1 MERAQ
6 DHRAANPGRGA
17 WGAAPFNKK
26 FWPPTILDRYLVE
39 ELWGPFLFGLSA
51 FTLIFVATQILA
63 LGRLVSEEH
72 APLWAA
78 VEYFL
83 WSMPEY
89 LLLTIPMAMLLGTLL
104 SMQRLSG
111 DNEITAMKAG
121 GISLPRIVT
130 PLLVVGFVTSLVSL
144 VLQEEFVPLATDKA
158 AYIQQAVIEHVSPAL
173 ANLSA
178 VTPLPGGGKQVTI
191 AGAFDVLTEGLLNVT
206 VIRYD
211 AHQKPQEIVFAD
223 RATYD
228 APTWTFQNATTYR
241 FSRDGTIQ
249 TVTSP
254 TLAVDIGE
262 RPNQI
267 AKQSLQIG
275 NPEQLSRAEIKAQL
289 ANNTLSPQQQR
300 LFTATYA
307 AKLARPFAAFV
318 FTLIAVPFGLR
329 PVRGGGTGLG
339 FGLAV
344 AIVFVYYV
352 VSTVFLAIGS
362 AAFWLAGPA
371 AWAPNL
377 LFTVIGASLL
387 QRASR
392 VV

>member
-1 MERAQ
+1 MSDSARFPEVRSQ
-6 DHRAANPGRGA
+6 HGGSRG
-17 WGAAPFNKK
+17 PIRI
-26 FWPPTILDRYLVE
+26 TILDRYLVTQ
-39 ELWGPFLFGLSA
+39 LGGPFLFGLSA
-51 FTLIFVATQILA
+51 FTLIFIATQILA

-72 APLWAA
+72 APLAAA
-78 VEYFL
+78 VEYFV
-83 WSMPEY
+83 WSMPPF

-104 SMQRLSG
+104 SMQRLSS
-111 DNEITAMKAG
+111 DSEITAMAAG
-121 GISLPRIVT
+121 GISLSRIVT
-130 PLLVVGFVTSLVSL
+130 PLLVVGFIISVTSL
-144 VLQEEFVPLATDKA
+144 VLQEELVPFASDRA

-191 AGAFDVLTEGLLNVT
+191 AGAFDVATQDLLKVT

-211 AHQKPQEIVFAD
+211 AHQKAQDITFAD
-223 RATYD
+223 RASYS
-228 APTWTFQNATTYR
+228 APTWTFQNATTYH
-241 FSRDGTIQ
+241 FSQDGTVQ
-249 TVTSP
+249 SDTSP

-267 AKQSLQIG
+267 AKQSVSTG
-275 NPEQLSRAEIKAQL
+275 NPETLSRAEIKAQL
-289 ANNTLSPQQQR
+289 ATNTLSPQQQR

-339 FGLAV
+339 FGIAV

-352 VSTVFLAIGS
+352 ISTVFLTVGG
-362 AAFWLAGPA
+362 AALWLAGIC
-371 AWAPNL
+371 AWAPNV
-377 LFTVIGASLL
+377 LFTVIGATLL
-387 QRASR
+387 RRASR
-392 VV
+392 VA

>member
-1 MERAQ
+1 MRLHELTSS
-6 DHRAANPGRGA
+6 
-17 WGAAPFNKK
+17 K

-72 APLWAA
+72 ASLWAA

-83 WSMPEY
+83 WSMPAN

-121 GISLPRIVT
+121 GISLPRIVA
-130 PLLVVGFVTSLVSL
+130 PLLVVGFATSLVAL

-158 AYIQQAVIEHVSPAL
+158 AYIRQAVIEHISPAG

-275 NPEQLSRAEIKAQL
+275 NPEELSRAEIKAQL